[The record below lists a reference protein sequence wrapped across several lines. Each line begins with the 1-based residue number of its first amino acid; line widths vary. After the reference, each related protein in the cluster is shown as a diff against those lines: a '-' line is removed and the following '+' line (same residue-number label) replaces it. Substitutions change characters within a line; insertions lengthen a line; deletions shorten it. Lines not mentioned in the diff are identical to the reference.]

1 MKYNQMR
8 QVVFPILAAF
18 IWGTAFVAQD
28 LCADSIGAFAFNATR
43 YFIAVLALLVVI
55 LISDKVKKNKPT
67 LTAQEK
73 KAANKQLWLGGLC
86 CGAALAIASNF
97 QQAGLVAGTDA
108 GKAGFITALYVVL
121 VPVFGLFF
129 KRKVSLPTW
138 IAVVLSVVALY
149 LLCIKGDFSLAPGDL
164 LVLVCAVCFAVHILV
179 IDHFTAYCDGVKLSC
194 LQFLFAGIISTICM
208 FIFEDVD
215 FAAILSCA
223 LPLLYVGI
231 FSWRRGLHASDF
243 GPEGLQPHRCHH
255 SAESGERVRR
265 YRRRHHPEAADDR
278 AGVHWLRHHVRR
290 CHSGPAPVPH
300 QAKSGIITYT
310 KNTLDVF
317 VQGIFYS
324 PSQSSTPTVVSI

>member
-1 MKYNQMR
+1 MKYNQLR

-55 LISDKVKKNKPT
+55 LISDKLKKNKPT

-129 KRKVSLPTW
+129 KRKVSFPTW

-231 FSWRRGLHASDF
+231 FSCGV
-243 GPEGLQPHRCHH
+243 GYTLQILAQKD
-255 SAESGERVRR
+255 S
-265 YRRRHHPEAADDR
+265 
-278 AGVHWLRHHVRR
+278 
-290 CHSGPAPVPH
+290 
-300 QAKSGIITYT
+300 
-310 KNTLDVF
+310 N
-317 VQGIFYS
+317 
-324 PSQSSTPTVVSI
+324 PTVVTILLSLESVFAVIAGAIILKQQMTVREYIGCAIMFVAVILAQIQFPTRQKAE